1 MILIVDD
8 EPSAL
13 ILLGAVLQGD
23 NFVVRKA
30 TSGKAALRILE
41 RNDGEHCALVIT
53 DIRMPEMDGREL
65 LAQMHA
71 NPRLATIPVI
81 MCTSTTDRDTV
92 IELIGQGVRDYIVK
106 PFKAAMVLQKVH
118 WVLSDEQPVIEPPTR
133 TTKRLRISLPDY
145 GPLAHATIP
154 ALDHITDDLIAAV
167 RVRNARQVRAVAER
181 VWEPASLFGAGRAI
195 DAASSVLDAPD
206 EMAALKNAPHLVTEL
221 GELRSALGR
230 VGVAQ
235 RL

>member
-13 ILLGAVLQGD
+13 VLLGAVLQGD

-41 RNDGEHCALVIT
+41 RQDGERCALVIT

-65 LAQMHA
+65 LAEMQA

-81 MCTSTTDRDTV
+81 MCPSTSDRATV

-118 WVLSDEQPVIEPPTR
+118 WVLSDDKLVIEPQFR
-133 TTKRLRISLPDY
+133 TTKRLRIEEQEY

-154 ALDHITDDLIAAV
+154 ALDHIADDLVKALASRNGRAV
-167 RVRNARQVRAVAER
+167 RSVAGR

-195 DAASSVLDAPD
+195 DAATSVLDAPD
-206 EMAALKNAPHLVTEL
+206 ETAALKHAPQLVTEIS
-221 GELRSALGR
+221 ELRSALRR

-235 RL
+235 SL